1 MHSDGSHPTVTHTPD
16 PQGETLS
23 NERILVIIG
32 GLLLGMLL
40 SSLDQTIVATA
51 LPTIVGDLGGLSQLS
66 WVVTAYLLASTAS
79 TPLWGKLGDMYGRK
93 HLFQV
98 SIVLFL
104 IGSAL
109 AGLSQNMPELIA
121 FRALQGLGGGGLIVT
136 AQAIVG
142 DVVSPRERGKYQGFF
157 GAVFGVTSVLG
168 PLIGGFFVDTLS
180 WRWVFYVNLPIG
192 AIALVVTAIV
202 LPGSTRRS
210 TAAIDYLGTA
220 LLASAATSLVLLTT
234 LGGDTYPWISAPT
247 VLLAL
252 LAVAL
257 IIAFILAERLAAEPV
272 LPLRLFRNRV
282 FSFASAIGFVVGFA
296 MFGAITFLPL
306 YLQVVQGASPT
317 MSGLRLL
324 PMMAGLLLSSTV
336 SGQLI
341 TRWGRYRVFPI
352 VGTAVFTLGLFL
364 LSHMDEHT
372 SILTSSIFMLILGL
386 GLGLVMQVLV
396 IAVQNAVAYKDL
408 GVATSGAT
416 FFRSIGSAFGVAVFG
431 AIFGNALT
439 ANLRALPPG
448 TLPTG
453 VPSGA
458 ASAVSGNP
466 AAIQHLPPAARDAFT
481 HAYAISL
488 QPVFLVAAIIGIL
501 AFALTWFLREVPLRA
516 TAVATN
522 VGAAHAMPQARSS
535 GEEIE
540 RALSVLSSREGG
552 RRIFQRI
559 VARAGLSLTPE
570 AAWLLCQL
578 DRLGP
583 GSVAR
588 LSGQLRLPGALI
600 EPPLK
605 ELRQAG
611 LVTLAPSAPARD
623 ADASSQRLSR
633 NDGRSVGQGA
643 GRGGGSE
650 DIITLTAEGRQA
662 RGQLI
667 AAYRE
672 GLAHL
677 LEGWSP
683 EQEAELAA
691 LLTRMADRLLTDDA
705 GDRRLV
711 AAHG

>member
-1 MHSDGSHPTVTHTPD
+1 MRSDGAGPTLAQA
-16 PQGETLS
+16 PQGETLGQR
-23 NERILVIIG
+23 RILVIIG

-51 LPTIVGDLGGLSQLS
+51 LPTIVSDLGGLSQLS

-93 HLFQV
+93 RLFQFA
-98 SIVLFL
+98 IVLFL

-142 DVVSPRERGKYQGFF
+142 DVVSPRERGKYQGIF
-157 GAVFGVTSVLG
+157 GAVFGVTSVVG
-168 PLIGGFFVDTLS
+168 PLLGGFFVDTLS
-180 WRWVFYVNLPIG
+180 WRWVFYVNLPLG
-192 AIALVVTAIV
+192 AVALVVTAIV
-202 LPGSTRRS
+202 LPASTRRS
-210 TAAIDYLGTA
+210 MAAVDYLGTA
-220 LLASAATSLVLLTT
+220 LIAGAATGLVLLTT

-252 LAVAL
+252 LALAL
-257 IIAFILAERLAAEPV
+257 IVAFALAERLAAEPV
-272 LPLRLFRNRV
+272 LPLRLFRDRI
-282 FSFASAIGFVVGFA
+282 FSVASAIGFVVGFA

-306 YLQVVQGASPT
+306 YLQVVKGASPT
-317 MSGLRLL
+317 NSGLRLL
-324 PMMAGLLLSSTV
+324 PMMAGLLLTSTL

-341 TRWGRYRVFPI
+341 TRWGRYKVFPI

-364 LSHMDEHT
+364 LSRMDEHT
-372 SILTSSIFMLILGL
+372 SVLTSSIDMLILGL

-396 IAVQNAVAYKDL
+396 IAVQNAVPYRDL

-448 TLPTG
+448 TLPAG
-453 VPSGA
+453 APSGSSVA
-458 ASAVSGNP
+458 SGNP
-466 AAIQHLPPAARDAFT
+466 AAIDHLPPAAHAAYV

-488 QPVFLVAAIIGIL
+488 QPVFLVAAIIGIV

-516 TAVATN
+516 TATAIN
-522 VGAAHAMPQARSS
+522 VGAGHAMPQARSS
-535 GEEIE
+535 REEIE
-540 RALSVLSSREGG
+540 RALSILSSREGG

-559 VARAGLSLTPE
+559 VAHAGLSLTPE

-583 GSVAR
+583 GSLER
-588 LSGQLRLPGALI
+588 LSGQLRLPGVLL
-600 EPPLK
+600 ELPLK

-611 LVTLAPSAPARD
+611 LLEVDGIEERASGKQDGAR
-623 ADASSQRLSR
+623 SLGVGGQR
-633 NDGRSVGQGA
+633 
-643 GRGGGSE
+643 
-650 DIITLTAEGRQA
+650 DIITLTSAGRQA

-672 GLAHL
+672 GLAQL

-683 EQEAELAA
+683 DREAELAA
-691 LLTRMADRLLTDDA
+691 LLTRIAQQLLTDDA
-705 GDRRLV
+705 GDRTLV
-711 AAHG
+711 GAR